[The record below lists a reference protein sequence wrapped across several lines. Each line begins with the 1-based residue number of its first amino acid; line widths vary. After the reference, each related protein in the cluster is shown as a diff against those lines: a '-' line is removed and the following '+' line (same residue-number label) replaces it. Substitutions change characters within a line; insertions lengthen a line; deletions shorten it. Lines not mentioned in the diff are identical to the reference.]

1 MNNFNIRMMKPS
13 KLSLF
18 GGEIFIFHICKT
30 CCFQGLF
37 LKFFKVIG
45 IDDLRRKS
53 VFYEV

>member
-1 MNNFNIRMMKPS
+1 MMKPS